1 MLVYKHYFANEKND
15 LYYGN
20 VSIGRITAILNSRL
34 IEYPITNDKEGK
46 PLRGPYW
53 EFHGE
58 MSWSSAIQS
67 IGG

>member
-1 MLVYKHYFANEKND
+1 MLVYKHSFTNEIID

-20 VSIGRITAILNSRL
+20 VSIGRITGICNSRL

-58 MSWSSAIQS
+58 MSGSSAIQS